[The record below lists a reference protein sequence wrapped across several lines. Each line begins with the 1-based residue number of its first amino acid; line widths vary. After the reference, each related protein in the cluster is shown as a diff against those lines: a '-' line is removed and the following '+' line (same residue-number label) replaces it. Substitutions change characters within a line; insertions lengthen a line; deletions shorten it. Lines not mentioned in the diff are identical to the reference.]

1 MSDGDFAEQLRQSVQ
16 DQLAL
21 IQSAARAA
29 KARIGQGVA
38 NATTVAT
45 PPPAPTA
52 SAVPPQVPEYT
63 GLPPTRSG
71 AAVDFFADEP
81 VHDRPL
87 EPEDPAFAAAVEGGG
102 EGLPEGSIEFDNYAQ
117 EGMDDDGI
125 PVWEEPP

>member
-1 MSDGDFAEQLRQSVQ
+1 MSEGDFAEQLRQSVQ

-29 KARIGQGVA
+29 KARIGEGVA
-38 NATTVAT
+38 KATTASAPAPT
-45 PPPAPTA
+45 PPPPE
-52 SAVPPQVPEYT
+52 SPPGSLEYPPPQ
-63 GLPPTRSG
+63 RSG

-81 VHDRPL
+81 VHDQPL
-87 EPEDPAFAAAVEGGG
+87 EPEDPAFVAAVEAGS

>member
-1 MSDGDFAEQLRQSVQ
+1 MSDGDFAEQLQQSVQ

-38 NATTVAT
+38 NATVPASPTASA
-45 PPPAPTA
+45 PPPAPEA
-52 SAVPPQVPEYT
+52 PAPRERGPH
-63 GLPPTRSG
+63 
-71 AAVDFFADEP
+71 AAVDFFANEP
-81 VHDRPL
+81 VHRDSL
-87 EPEDPAFAAAVEGGG
+87 DPEDPTFAAAVEGGS

-117 EGMDDDGI
+117 EGVDDDGI

>member
-1 MSDGDFAEQLRQSVQ
+1 MRNSKLVYFFAGALV
-16 DQLAL
+16 AL
-21 IQSAARAA
+21 IASAASVA

-38 NATTVAT
+38 NATTPSSPPLLAAAPQAT
-45 PPPAPTA
+45 E
-52 SAVPPQVPEYT
+52 VPEYT

-81 VHDRPL
+81 MHDQPL
-87 EPEDPAFAAAVEGGG
+87 EPEDPAFASAVEAGG

-117 EGMDDDGI
+117 EGMDDAGI

>member
-38 NATTVAT
+38 NATAT
-45 PPPAPTA
+45 SAPAPRPSPA
-52 SAVPPQVPEYT
+52 PDAPQVPEYT
-63 GLPPTRSG
+63 GIPPTRSS
-71 AAVDFFADEP
+71 ATVDFFADEP
-81 VHDRPL
+81 RHDGL

-117 EGMDDDGI
+117 EGVDDDGI